1 MVRGIEACSIFRD
14 ERDRADFVRRLASL
28 ARDRD
33 LTVYAW
39 ALLPNHAHLLLRTG
53 RIPLARVMRSLLTG
67 YAGTFNRRHRR
78 KGHLFQNRYKSIVV
92 EEEAYLLQLT
102 RYIHLNPIR
111 AGIVPNVRALD
122 RYPWTGHSALLGRVE
137 QSWQSV
143 DEVLGQF
150 AVRKGAARRH
160 YRAFVAEG
168 LQQGRRA
175 DLTGGGL
182 RRSAGG
188 WDAVVALRRGREG
201 WAFDERILGSG
212 PFVERVLQQASPPP
226 GMRDAAVTDRVLSA
240 FLDRLAWIWG
250 VNPAEIR
257 SGSRRRPTAQARAAV
272 AAAAVTGMGVPSTRV
287 ARALGV
293 GPAAI
298 CQAIARGLEG
308 LRSRSIDPDRVAKEL
323 VRKVK

>member
-1 MVRGIEACSIFRD
+1 
-14 ERDRADFVRRLASL
+14 
-28 ARDRD
+28 
-33 LTVYAW
+33 
-39 ALLPNHAHLLLRTG
+39 
-53 RIPLARVMRSLLTG
+53 
-67 YAGTFNRRHRR
+67 
-78 KGHLFQNRYKSIVV
+78 VV

-122 RYPWTGHSALLGRVE
+122 RYPWTGHSAILGRVE
-137 QSWQSV
+137 RPWQSV

-150 AVRKGAARRH
+150 AVKTGTARHH
-160 YRAFVAEG
+160 YRAFVTDG
-168 LQQGRRA
+168 VPRGRRP
-175 DLTGGGL
+175 DLIGGGL

-188 WDAVVALRRGREG
+188 WEAVAALRRGREG
-201 WAFDERILGSG
+201 WAYDERILGSG
-212 PFVERVLQQASPPP
+212 PFVEQVLQHATPPP
-226 GMRDAAVTDRVLSA
+226 GMRDPTVTDRVLSA
-240 FLDRLAWIWG
+240 LLERLAWIWG